1 MPRLTDLLTA
11 SSGIFLVVDGLA
23 LAGGAFF
30 LWRTVRRAGRFAAL
44 ARRTS
49 FKAALGRGRRR
60 AHGQA
65 VRCAT
70 DVSYY
75 LSRLALMFCANLV
88 SVTGAILAAITVAGE
103 RSANPAAA
111 GATREMTATIM
122 LLLFAVL
129 VVRNLVRTVRL
140 ARKVMEI
147 RRRRRMAA
155 ARNKRCANQR
165 G

>member
-1 MPRLTDLLTA
+1 
-11 SSGIFLVVDGLA
+11 
-23 LAGGAFF
+23 
-30 LWRTVRRAGRFAAL
+30 
-44 ARRTS
+44 
-49 FKAALGRGRRR
+49 
-60 AHGQA
+60 
-65 VRCAT
+65 
-70 DVSYY
+70 
-75 LSRLALMFCANLV
+75 MFCANLV